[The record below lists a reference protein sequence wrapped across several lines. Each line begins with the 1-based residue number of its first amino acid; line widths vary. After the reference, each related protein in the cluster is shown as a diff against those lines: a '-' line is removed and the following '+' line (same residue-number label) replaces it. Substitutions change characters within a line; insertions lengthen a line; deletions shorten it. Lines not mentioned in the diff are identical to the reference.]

1 MRDFDSS
8 YDSGRDTDHE
18 PLTVWNGHPIYAAT
32 LLVVIHVGMLLFW
45 MVASALHLGGLMD
58 LLSLHSVAVL
68 RHGWVWQPLTYAL
81 VHPPAP
87 ALAVLWFAVEMYM
100 LWIFGRE
107 LERFFGR
114 RLFLQFYAGMW
125 LLIPTLHLLLGLLEP
140 QIIYGSQTI
149 HFAVFLAF
157 ATLYPNALFMF
168 GIPAKWFAV
177 ILVAAQAISYIASTA
192 YGELLVFGV
201 IVASAYYFVLY
212 QRGEVTFP
220 KMRWPRRQPRFHVV
234 PRNTPPVQKVKLV
247 QQSAS
252 MDDVDALLDKIARTG
267 LNSLSAAERARLE
280 RASADLKKR
289 PEPH

>member
-1 MRDFDSS
+1 
-8 YDSGRDTDHE
+8 
-18 PLTVWNGHPIYAAT
+18 V
-32 LLVVIHVGMLLFW
+32 
-45 MVASALHLGGLMD
+45 HLGGLMS

-87 ALAVLWFAVEMYM
+87 AMLVLWFVIEMYM
-100 LWIFGRE
+100 LWTFGRE

-125 LLIPTLHLLLGLLEP
+125 LLIPALHLLLGLLQP
-140 QIIYGSQTI
+140 QFLSGSRSI
-149 HFAVFLAF
+149 HFAVFIAF
-157 ATLYPNALFMF
+157 ATLYPNALFIF
-168 GIPAKWFAV
+168 GIPAKWFAI
-177 ILVAAQAISYIASTA
+177 ILVGVQAVEYIAENA
-192 YGELLVFGV
+192 YLDLLVFGLM
-201 IVASAYYFVLY
+201 VASAYYFVRY

-220 KMRWPRRQPRFHVV
+220 KFRWPRRQPKFHVV
-234 PRNTPPVQKVKLV
+234 PRAAPPVQKVKLV
-247 QQSAS
+247 QQTAS
-252 MDDVDALLDKIARTG
+252 MDDIDALLDKIARTG